1 MATFLTVL
9 PRAGFRTQS
18 KVFGGAFLQNNL
30 LVVVL
35 DGLFFIWETEQRSRV
50 ALDRWLSYT
59 VTIVR
64 KLA

>member
-18 KVFGGAFLQNNL
+18 KVFGGSFLQNNL

-35 DGLFFIWETEQRSRV
+35 DGLFFIWETE
-50 ALDRWLSYT
+50 
-59 VTIVR
+59 
-64 KLA
+64 